1 MADICWIASYPKS
14 GNTWMRFMLASYLT
28 RQPMSSVQV
37 EPLNA
42 LIPVVGGGVFSSAE
56 LPERPGPLLV
66 KTHSIPS
73 APALRP
79 FAADTRKAIYL
90 LRNPR
95 DVILSLTNARAMR
108 GAPGADIA
116 RDFIANRGMPLA
128 GTEYE
133 AWSTWPGNVRA
144 WTAPG
149 AAREHLPGV
158 SVLTL
163 RYEDLRAEPE
173 ATLHKVLDF
182 LDLGEPVDPE
192 YVALA
197 VSSTSLDKMH
207 ELWGEES
214 LAGENGKRVPKF
226 LAGHGRTGQS
236 LAGLGA
242 EIEASYQK
250 LFEADDDL
258 AVVARQF
265 GYAAT

>member
-37 EPLNA
+37 QPLNE
-42 LIPVVGGGVFSSAE
+42 LIPVVGGGVFSSE
-56 LPERPGPLLV
+56 TLPDRPGPLLV

-73 APALRP
+73 APALAP
-79 FAADTRKAIYL
+79 HAASTRKAIYL

-95 DVILSLTNARAMR
+95 DVILSLTNARALR
-108 GAPGADIA
+108 GASGADIA

-128 GTEYE
+128 GTEYD

-144 WTAPG
+144 WTTPG
-149 AAREHLPGV
+149 AAREHLPRV
-158 SVLTL
+158 DVLTL
-163 RYEDLRAEPE
+163 RYEDLRADPE
-173 ATLHKVLDF
+173 STLHKVLEF
-182 LDLGEPVDPE
+182 LELGEPIDPE

-197 VSSTSLDKMH
+197 VSSTSIDRMH
-207 ELWGEES
+207 ELWTEEKFTDDD
-214 LAGENGKRVPKF
+214 GNRVPKF

-236 LAGLGA
+236 LEGLGA
-242 EIEASYQK
+242 DIETDYCK
-250 LFEADDDL
+250 LFDADDDL

-265 GYAAT
+265 GYAAR